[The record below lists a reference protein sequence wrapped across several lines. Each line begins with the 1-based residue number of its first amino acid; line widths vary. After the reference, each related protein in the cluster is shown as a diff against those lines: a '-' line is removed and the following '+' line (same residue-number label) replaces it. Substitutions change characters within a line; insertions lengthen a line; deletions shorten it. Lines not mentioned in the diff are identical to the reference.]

1 MLDTI
6 RSQDEAA
13 LQRAIDQLEADM
25 IEKVRADMIVAND
38 LRTIKTIRT
47 RIAETTPATEP
58 PQPEPDQTGPVGDG
72 DGGPVLA
79 KAAASTKSNEI
90 QTTR

>member
-1 MLDTI
+1 MGVSETGLRLAMLDTI
-6 RSQDEAA
+6 RTQDEAA

-47 RIAETTPATEP
+47 RIAETTHQMSRLVERN
-58 PQPEPDQTGPVGDG
+58 QPC
-72 DGGPVLA
+72 
-79 KAAASTKSNEI
+79 
-90 QTTR
+90 TTF